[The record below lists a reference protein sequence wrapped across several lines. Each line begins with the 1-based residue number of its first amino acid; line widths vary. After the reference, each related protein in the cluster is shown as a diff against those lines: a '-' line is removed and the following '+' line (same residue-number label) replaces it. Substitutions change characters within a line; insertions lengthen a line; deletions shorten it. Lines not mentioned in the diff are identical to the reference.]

1 VLNKIK
7 QIGLFIILFF
17 AACHSVAAQDSIRIS
32 GLLKGNT
39 RFAKVVVKKFGVGA
53 FDIAA
58 VPILK
63 EHFSIGAPLSIEPGV
78 YRFQYSQVSQGEYVD
93 VIVNGK
99 EKEISFTLDVSGTK
113 REPVFT
119 QSEENKN
126 WYGWKQTASVKMQ
139 KIALLQQLVANYPDT
154 TASVFRTVSRAATK
168 QIKDFKTDYDRF
180 LRQHTGSWAG
190 AMVSNVPYYFTRPRD
205 LPQLQDYYRKK
216 NFWKGIDT
224 SNPTLINS
232 PLYTDLILAYL
243 RYYMN
248 PEMQFSEA
256 EMNEGFKNS
265 VDTIMQK
272 FGGNEQTRTF
282 ALKYM
287 QLGFKEIANE
297 KVLQYIDEKYR
308 EVAEQC
314 NDDAG
319 GVDKQEFERR
329 MAAYAAMK
337 PGSKAPDITLTDEAG
352 HPYGL
357 AAIPQKKLIVAFWA
371 SWCPNCEREMPKLEA
386 FIKKHP
392 EYGVVAVSLDE
403 DSTAY
408 HQALKQYPG
417 MTHTCDYQ
425 KWKGKAVTDYYVVA
439 SPTFIV
445 LDAERKIVG
454 KYPAFDPMMEEIG
467 SGQLSVGSR

>member
-1 VLNKIK
+1 MLNKIK

-139 KIALLQQLVANYPDT
+139 KIVLLQQLVANYPDT

>member
-1 VLNKIK
+1 MLNKIK
-7 QIGLFIILFF
+7 QIGLFIILLF

-32 GLLKGNT
+32 GVLKGNT

-139 KIALLQQLVANYPDT
+139 KIVLLQQLVANYPDT
-154 TASVFRTVSRAATK
+154 TASVFRTVSRTATK

-256 EMNEGFKNS
+256 EMNEGFKHS

-337 PGSKAPDITLTDEAG
+337 PGTKAPDITLTDEAG

-408 HQALKQYPG
+408 QQALKQYSG
-417 MTHTCDYQ
+417 MTHTCDYL

-454 KYPAFDPMMEEIG
+454 KYPAFDPMMEEMG

>member
-1 VLNKIK
+1 MK
-7 QIGLFIILFF
+7 QIGLFIILLLSCCCS
-17 AACHSVAAQDSIRIS
+17 ATAQDSIRIS
-32 GLLKGNT
+32 GMLKGNT
-39 RFAKVVVKKFGVGA
+39 RFAKIVVKKFGVGA

-58 VPILK
+58 VSIQK
-63 EHFSIGAPLSIEPGV
+63 EKFSIGAPLNIEPGV
-78 YRFQYSQVSQGEYVD
+78 YRFQYSQVNQGEYVD
-93 VIVNGK
+93 VIVSGK
-99 EKEISFTLDVSGTK
+99 EKEISFTLDVSDTK

-126 WYGWKQTASVKMQ
+126 WYDWKQSSSIKMQ
-139 KIALLQQLVANYPDT
+139 KIALLHQLMAQYPDT
-154 TASVFRTVSRAATK
+154 TASVYRAVSRAATQ
-168 QIKDFKTDYDRF
+168 QIKDFKSDYARF
-180 LRQHTGSWAG
+180 VRQHTGSWAG
-190 AMVSNVPYYFTRPRD
+190 SMVANVPYYFTRPRD
-205 LPQLQDYYRKK
+205 LRQLQDYYRKQS
-216 NFWKGIDT
+216 FWKGIDT
-224 SNPTLINS
+224 SNPKLINS
-232 PLYTDLILAYL
+232 PLYTDLILSYL

-248 PEMQFSEA
+248 PEMEFSEA

-308 EVAEQC
+308 ELVEQC
-314 NDDAG
+314 TDDAG
-319 GVDKQEFERR
+319 GVDKQEFEKR

-337 PGSKAPDITLTDEAG
+337 PGTKAPDIQLIDEANY
-352 HPYGL
+352 PYGL

-386 FIKKHP
+386 FIRKHP

-408 HQALKQYPG
+408 HKAVKQYPG
-417 MTHTCDYQ
+417 MIHTCDYM
-425 KWKGKAVTDYYVVA
+425 KWKGKVVKDYYIVA

-454 KYPAFDPMMEEIG
+454 KYPSFDFMMEELLVD
-467 SGQLSVGSR
+467 SKQ